1 MERLLEKRIYLF
13 IFFFAQAQMIFWW
26 ILDLFVLCDGIGVR
40 ANPPLVPLF
49 GEPNIRLSR

>member
-1 MERLLEKRIYLF
+1 MERLLEKR

-26 ILDLFVLCDGIGVR
+26 ILYLFVLCDGIGVR